1 MQQGARAA
9 SGGVGRARG
18 PGYDPAVAYSSF
30 EPRRFAERLGAWLEA
45 RGPDADVV
53 VSCRTR
59 LARNVSGFPFVP
71 KLEPA
76 LARDLCERLRPLLLE
91 RRIDGETIWIAMPD
105 ASPLVRLLLR
115 ERHLVSRDLAPSD
128 PTREPEPGR
137 AVAFGM
143 DQTVSVMVNEEDH
156 LRLQA
161 ISSGFAL
168 QDAWERVR
176 GLDRELEHDVSF
188 AVSKRLGY
196 LTGCPTNVGTGL
208 RASVMLHLPAL
219 GLVRTEID
227 KVFAAAQRTG
237 LAVRGMY
244 GEGSRAA
251 GDFYQISNQVTLGRT
266 EDQLI
271 ADLSALIPAI
281 VDFERRVRDAL
292 VAERRR
298 YLEERIERSRERLAT
313 ALSMPTEV
321 TLAHLSDLRLGAC
334 IGLGADGLTPH
345 ALDAIAIQIQRGHV
359 QVLSGDPVPADGL
372 LEPSARDRLRAS
384 FLRRRFAK

>member
-1 MQQGARAA
+1 
-9 SGGVGRARG
+9 
-18 PGYDPAVAYSSF
+18 VAYSSF
-30 EPRRFAERLGAWLEA
+30 EPRRFAERLSAWLEA

-59 LARNVSGFPFVP
+59 LARNVAGYPFVP
-71 KLEPA
+71 KLDAEQA
-76 LARDLCERLRPLLLE
+76 KKLCEGLRPLLLE
-91 RRIDGETIWIAMPD
+91 RRIDGETIWIAMPE

-168 QDAWERVR
+168 DEAWERVR
-176 GLDRELEHDVSF
+176 GLDRELEHDVDF

-219 GLVRTEID
+219 GLVRSEIE

-271 ADLSALIPAI
+271 SDLAALVPAI
-281 VDFERRVRDAL
+281 VEFERRVREVL

-298 YLEERIERSRERLAT
+298 YLEERIQRSRERLAT
-313 ALSMPTEV
+313 ALSLPTEV

-334 IGLGADGLTPH
+334 LGLGADGLTPH

-359 QVLSGDPVPADGL
+359 QVLSGDPIPSDGL
-372 LEPSARDRLRAS
+372 LEPSARDRLRAN